1 MKTGKAILLGLIAL
15 LVIGTS
21 SFADGTEPVQT
32 PSAGERGIVR
42 VYKAI
47 ENGVVSGYK
56 AIENSVV
63 SGYLAIENA
72 FVNNILIP
80 RGWSA
85 DGIPTGNMTTE
96 DSAVPENSAENSM
109 ALSAMIGERYS
120 PVQRTGW

>member
-1 MKTGKAILLGLIAL
+1 MKTKKAILLGLIVA
-15 LVIGTS
+15 LVIGPS
-21 SFADGTEPVQT
+21 AFCDGTEPIQT
-32 PSAGERGIVR
+32 SSASERGIVR

-47 ENGVVSGYK
+47 ENGFVSGYK
-56 AIENSVV
+56 TIENSVV
-63 SGYLAIENA
+63 SGYQAIENA

-80 RGWSA
+80 RGWSP

-120 PVQRTGW
+120 PVQRTDS

>member
-1 MKTGKAILLGLIAL
+1 MKTGKVILLGLIAL

-21 SFADGTEPVQT
+21 SFADGTEPAQT
-32 PSAGERGIVR
+32 STVSERGIVR

-63 SGYLAIENA
+63 SGYQAIENA

-80 RGWSA
+80 RGWTPDS
-85 DGIPTGNMTTE
+85 IPTNNNAAEESVVTE
-96 DSAVPENSAENSM
+96 NPAENSL
-109 ALSAMIGERYS
+109 AFSAMIGERYS
-120 PVQRTGW
+120 PVQRTDL